1 MVRGDEERVIVAF
14 CSWLEQ
20 NGWTNIRRVKGH
32 WNLPSGGRET
42 CPVTV
47 TGTAR

>member
-1 MVRGDEERVIVAF
+1 VSNTEKDYHQAAEWAEHDMT
-14 CSWLEQ
+14 LKH
-20 NGWTNIRRVKGH
+20 VKGH